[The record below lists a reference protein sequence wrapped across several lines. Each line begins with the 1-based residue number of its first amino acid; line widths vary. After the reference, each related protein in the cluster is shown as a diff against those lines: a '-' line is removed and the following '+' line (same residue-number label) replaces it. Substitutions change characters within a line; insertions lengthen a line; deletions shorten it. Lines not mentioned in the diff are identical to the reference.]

1 MHFAA
6 SRSQSVRSLQ
16 SELHAP
22 FLSRSLQSRRNAT
35 RMSLPSRFF
44 QRRRRPA
51 AGGTSQAAPR
61 RNIRL
66 DPERTSVGSDFRG
79 ANNMNRK
86 IPLHGRVVLH
96 TVSAFILVILVV
108 QLWLFTVS
116 LDAMEVRS
124 ASTQAVI
131 AAVLFS
137 LLACGAIWA
146 LIRLF
151 LRAEGE

>member
-1 MHFAA
+1 M
-6 SRSQSVRSLQ
+6 
-16 SELHAP
+16 
-22 FLSRSLQSRRNAT
+22 
-35 RMSLPSRFF
+35 
-44 QRRRRPA
+44 
-51 AGGTSQAAPR
+51 
-61 RNIRL
+61 
-66 DPERTSVGSDFRG
+66 GSDFSG

-86 IPLHGRVVLH
+86 IPLQGRASVVLH

>member
-1 MHFAA
+1 
-6 SRSQSVRSLQ
+6 
-16 SELHAP
+16 
-22 FLSRSLQSRRNAT
+22 
-35 RMSLPSRFF
+35 
-44 QRRRRPA
+44 
-51 AGGTSQAAPR
+51 
-61 RNIRL
+61 
-66 DPERTSVGSDFRG
+66 
-79 ANNMNRK
+79 MNRK

>member
-1 MHFAA
+1 M
-6 SRSQSVRSLQ
+6 
-16 SELHAP
+16 
-22 FLSRSLQSRRNAT
+22 
-35 RMSLPSRFF
+35 
-44 QRRRRPA
+44 
-51 AGGTSQAAPR
+51 
-61 RNIRL
+61 
-66 DPERTSVGSDFRG
+66 GSDFRG

-86 IPLHGRVVLH
+86 IPLHGRVVLQ

-124 ASTQAVI
+124 VSTQAVI
-131 AAVLFS
+131 VASLFS

>member
-51 AGGTSQAAPR
+51 ACGTSQAAPR

-66 DPERTSVGSDFRG
+66 DPERTSVGSDFSG

-86 IPLHGRVVLH
+86 IPLQGRASVVLH
-96 TVSAFILVILVV
+96 TVSAFILMILVAP
-108 QLWLFTVS
+108 LWLFPVS

-124 ASTQAVI
+124 ASPQAVI
-131 AAVLFS
+131 VASLFS
-137 LLACGAIWA
+137 LLA
-146 LIRLF
+146 
-151 LRAEGE
+151 

>member
-1 MHFAA
+1 
-6 SRSQSVRSLQ
+6 
-16 SELHAP
+16 
-22 FLSRSLQSRRNAT
+22 
-35 RMSLPSRFF
+35 MSLPSRFF
-44 QRRRRPA
+44 QRRRRQA
-51 AGGTSQAAPR
+51 VGGTSQAAPR

-86 IPLHGRVVLH
+86 TLLQGRAGVVLH
-96 TVSAFILVILVV
+96 VVSAFILMILVA
-108 QLWLFTVS
+108 QLCLFTVS

-124 ASTQAVI
+124 VSTQAVI
-131 AAVLFS
+131 VASLFS

-151 LRAEGE
+151 LRAAGE